1 MGKGSPLSI
10 PMTSAPRVERV
21 DDLVVDSQGLDPPT
35 EKWLQAAREA
45 ADTDGIRENAYAER
59 LQMCI
64 SCCTLMCMFPM
75 VPNMYRVSHSRY
87 VSERVSPS
95 YSTTGIGPF
104 YKNMES
110 LPVAPVPP
118 KSLPRHSRGTPEQ
131 LPSSC
136 RAAAEQLPSSLPLAA
151 RENPFSGTFWNLQK
165 TGFEPSTPSRE
176 PGAKPTRQPCWAC
189 YIGSTGDAHMHS
201 RTHGRS
207 GKPSVPPK
215 TKNVELVE
223 HIPAVPPS
231 RARTDGNHL
240 QIPRQICRGASLY
253 IGSTT
258 VGMHI
263 YALADPW

>member
-1 MGKGSPLSI
+1 M
-10 PMTSAPRVERV
+10 
-21 DDLVVDSQGLDPPT
+21 VVDSQGLDPPT

-118 KSLPRHSRGTPEQ
+118 GGGRRPRAT
-131 LPSSC
+131 
-136 RAAAEQLPSSLPLAA
+136 AA
-151 RENPFSGTFWNLQK
+151 
-165 TGFEPSTPSRE
+165 
-176 PGAKPTRQPCWAC
+176 
-189 YIGSTGDAHMHS
+189 IGSLALSELMH
-201 RTHGRS
+201 
-207 GKPSVPPK
+207 VP
-215 TKNVELVE
+215 
-223 HIPAVPPS
+223 
-231 RARTDGNHL
+231 
-240 QIPRQICRGASLY
+240 
-253 IGSTT
+253 
-258 VGMHI
+258 
-263 YALADPW
+263 

>member
-1 MGKGSPLSI
+1 
-10 PMTSAPRVERV
+10 MTSAPRVERV

-118 KSLPRHSRGTPEQ
+118 KSLPRHSRGTPEA

-136 RAAAEQLPSSLPLAA
+136 RAAAEQLPSS
-151 RENPFSGTFWNLQK
+151 
-165 TGFEPSTPSRE
+165 
-176 PGAKPTRQPCWAC
+176 C
-189 YIGSTGDAHMHS
+189 
-201 RTHGRS
+201 
-207 GKPSVPPK
+207 
-215 TKNVELVE
+215 
-223 HIPAVPPS
+223 
-231 RARTDGNHL
+231 RARCRS
-240 QIPRQICRGASLY
+240 PRERTLFRERFGICKKPDSNPRPRAESPGRNPP
-253 IGSTT
+253 GSPA
-258 VGMHI
+258 G
-263 YALADPW
+263 LAT